1 MYAPCARRAAK
12 LLPVTEPAQSALFG
26 VTVASLPIPYHVLPQ
41 QVAGFS
47 PEPSHHTGPGQ

>member
-41 QVAGFS
+41 QVA
-47 PEPSHHTGPGQ
+47 